1 MFIMGIL
8 KKELKNNFTII
19 NNSILRDINLDMK
32 SRGLLIT
39 MLSLPSEW
47 NFSINGLYQILPDG
61 KSSIRSGLKKL
72 EELGYLVRT
81 IVKNDNGRIIDVDYT
96 LYDEPQSFTNC
107 SNNVVSSDNI
117 YGNGNNIGAK
127 NNNTDSGYVEEKEI
141 NFDTINT
148 LCNNTGGLSIDNNIS
163 IKDYISENKN
173 LPLKDADLLVSHP
186 VVGFRQ
192 PDNRQPENQHV
203 ENRTQLNTK
212 QLNTKQLSIKQSIY
226 QPNYNNTN
234 NTRDGLIDRERQPK
248 YTVQDYIR
256 LCQIIKQN
264 IGYDDLMISY
274 AKDKEIIDEIVELMT
289 EVVMIDNISYMI
301 SGNKYPCAIVQQRFW
316 KLKYDHIEYVIMAL
330 KENPTRIQNIKAYLI
345 AMLFNSYTTSHN
357 YWQAE
362 VNADMYGRKR

>member
-1 MFIMGIL
+1 MGIL
-8 KKELKNNFTII
+8 KKELKNNFTIV
-19 NNSILRDINLDMK
+19 NNAILRDRNLDMK

-81 IVKNDNGRIIDVDYT
+81 IIKNDKGRIIDVDYT

-107 SNNVVSSDNI
+107 SNNVVNSDNI
-117 YGNGNNIGAK
+117 YGNSNNISVK
-127 NNNTDSGYVEEKEI
+127 NNNTDNGYMEEKGTD
-141 NFDTINT
+141 FDTINT
-148 LCNNTGGLSIDNNIS
+148 HCNNTGDLSIDNNIS
-163 IKDYISENKN
+163 IEDYISENKN
-173 LPLKDADLLVSHP
+173 LSLKDADLLISHP

-212 QLNTKQLSIKQSIY
+212 QLNTKLLSIKQSIY
-226 QPNYNNTN
+226 QPNYNNIN
-234 NTRDGLIDRERQPK
+234 NIRDGLIDRERQPK

-264 IGYDDLMISY
+264 IGYSDLIISY
-274 AKDKEIIDEIVELMT
+274 SNDKEIIDEIVELMT
-289 EVVMIDNISYMI
+289 EVVTVDNTSYMI
-301 SGNKYPCAIVQQRFW
+301 SGVEYPSTIVQQRFW
-316 KLKYDHIEYVIMAL
+316 KLKYDHIEYVIVAL

-362 VNADMYGRKR
+362 VNADMYGRK

>member
-1 MFIMGIL
+1 MGIL
-8 KKELKNNFTII
+8 KKELKNNFTIV
-19 NNSILRDINLDMK
+19 NNAILRDRNLDMK

-81 IVKNDNGRIIDVDYT
+81 IIKNDKGRIIDVDYT

-107 SNNVVSSDNI
+107 NNNTVNSDNI
-117 YGNGNNIGAK
+117 YGNSNSVSAK
-127 NNNTDSGYVEEKEI
+127 NNNTSSDYIEEKETD
-141 NFDTINT
+141 FDTNNT
-148 LCNNTGGLSIDNNIS
+148 LCNSTGDLSIDNNIS
-163 IKDYISENKN
+163 IEDYISENKN
-173 LPLKDADLLVSHP
+173 LSLRDADLLVSHP

-192 PDNRQPENQHV
+192 PDNRQLENQHV

-226 QPNYNNTN
+226 QPNYNNIN

-248 YTVQDYIR
+248 YTMQDYIR
-256 LCQIIKQN
+256 LSQIIKQN
-264 IGYDDLMISY
+264 IGYRDLIISY
-274 AKDKEIIDEIVELMT
+274 SNDREIIDEIVELMT
-289 EVVMIDNISYMI
+289 EVVTVDNTSYMI
-301 SGNKYPCAIVQQRFW
+301 SGVEYPSTIVQQRFW
-316 KLKYDHIEYVIMAL
+316 KLKYDHIEYVIVAL

-362 VNADMYGRKR
+362 VNADMYGRK